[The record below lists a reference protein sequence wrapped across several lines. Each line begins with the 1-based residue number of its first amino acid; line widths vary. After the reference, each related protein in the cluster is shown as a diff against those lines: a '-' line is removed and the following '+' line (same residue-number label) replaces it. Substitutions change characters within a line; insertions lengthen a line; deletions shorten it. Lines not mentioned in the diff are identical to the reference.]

1 MNDPVRNETGE
12 PFDPHMKELL
22 LRAERAESR
31 DEGAGRHIERVQLFC
46 KLISL
51 HLSTLPR
58 YARNISGDFIE
69 NIYGAAP
76 LHDIG
81 KAEIDDRILLKPGR
95 LTPDEF
101 EVMKTHT
108 TIGWRTI
115 EAVRPKT
122 SHNLLSTMG
131 MSIARYHHEKW
142 DGSGYPAKLAE
153 EGIPLEARIMAIADV
168 YDVLRSRRVYKEP
181 YSHQKSV
188 DIIVAGKGTHFDPA
202 MVDAFVGIQN
212 TLDMVYA
219 WIED

>member
-1 MNDPVRNETGE
+1 MNDLLKEE
-12 PFDPHMKELL
+12 AEELFDPQMKALL
-22 LRAERAESR
+22 LIAERAESR

-46 KLISL
+46 KLLSL

-58 YARNISGDFIE
+58 YTRNITGNFVE

-81 KAEIDDRILLKPGR
+81 KAEIDDRILLKPGK

-101 EVMKTHT
+101 EVVKTHT

-115 EAVRPKT
+115 EAARPKT
-122 SHNLLSTMG
+122 SYNLLSTMG

-142 DGSGYPAKLAE
+142 DGSGYPAMLVGE
-153 EGIPLEARIMAIADV
+153 EIPLEARIMAIADV

-181 YSHQKSV
+181 YSHQKSA